1 MRRTCILCLACVL
14 VSCFCAC
21 RGTSATK
28 QIPSE
33 DSTDVARV
41 DNPRFFEVMKPYLSE
56 GYTVKMVPSGISM
69 LPVIHDREDV
79 VLLKETKE
87 VVPGDIV
94 LAEIEKDHYIMHRVV
109 SKEGAGVT
117 LKGDNNPGTEHAMQA
132 DVLAKV
138 VGINKGGAKVR
149 GIDTSGQLEATD
161 TYCKNSSL
169 RLDTKGAAI
178 IKVDTVGH
186 MVDMHR
192 IVTFNE
198 TAKTIWDEIEKLE
211 DFTLQKMVEIVTAEY
226 DIDMQTAYDDCSSLL
241 QEWVASGLVEKKVI
255 RP

>member
-1 MRRTCILCLACVL
+1 MRRTCILCLTCVL

-94 LAEIEKDHYIMHRVV
+94 LAEIEKDHYFRASELNIPIHYCPNKISTIRFN
-109 SKEGAGVT
+109 S
-117 LKGDNNPGTEHAMQA
+117 LIINNLQW
-132 DVLAKV
+132 
-138 VGINKGGAKVR
+138 
-149 GIDTSGQLEATD
+149 
-161 TYCKNSSL
+161 KN
-169 RLDTKGAAI
+169 
-178 IKVDTVGH
+178 
-186 MVDMHR
+186 
-192 IVTFNE
+192 FNS
-198 TAKTIWDEIEKLE
+198 I
-211 DFTLQKMVEIVTAEY
+211 
-226 DIDMQTAYDDCSSLL
+226 
-241 QEWVASGLVEKKVI
+241 
-255 RP
+255 